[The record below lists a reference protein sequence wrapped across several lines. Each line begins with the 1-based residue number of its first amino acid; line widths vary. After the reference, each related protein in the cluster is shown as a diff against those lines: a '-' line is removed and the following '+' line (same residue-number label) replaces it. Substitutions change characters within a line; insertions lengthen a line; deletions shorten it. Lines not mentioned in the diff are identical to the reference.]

1 MSSMPAP
8 KPDIHVL
15 IIGTGITGLV
25 LAHGLQQVGVF
36 YNVPIPKKKPRILH
50 LTYITTPSH
59 TARLE
64 FASPSLK
71 GNLRI
76 TDHQGTGR

>member
-1 MSSMPAP
+1 MSSTPAP

-36 YNVPIPKKKPRILH
+36 YHVPIPKKKKPTFSIS
-50 LTYITTPSH
+50 I
-59 TARLE
+59 
-64 FASPSLK
+64 
-71 GNLRI
+71 I
-76 TDHQGTGR
+76 